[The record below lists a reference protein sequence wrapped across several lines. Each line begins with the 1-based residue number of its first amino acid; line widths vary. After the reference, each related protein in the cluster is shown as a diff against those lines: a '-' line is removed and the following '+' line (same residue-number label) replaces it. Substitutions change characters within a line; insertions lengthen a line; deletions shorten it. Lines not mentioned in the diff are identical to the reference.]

1 MNLFT
6 KKPKCLSSVA
16 LSALLCC
23 FQFACTEP
31 IDAQTTPPINSV
43 IDDFQLA
50 DIHGT
55 EHSLGEMA
63 DARAVVIVFMGWEC
77 PMAKL
82 YVPRLNE
89 LQKKFDAEG
98 VRWLAI
104 NSNQHDSLAELQAF
118 VRRSEFMIP
127 MLKDPGNLVADQFGA
142 TRTPEVFLLDQER
155 RIRYHGQIDDQYGP
169 GLQRARATTHYLADA
184 IGDLLKDQPIA
195 LESTEP
201 AGCIIGRVLKT
212 DESGTGNAVTYC
224 NQISRIL
231 QDNCSS
237 CHREGEIGPFALNSY
252 EEVAGWAGMIQ
263 EVVNEGRMPP
273 WHANPEH
280 GTFSNDCRL
289 SRDEIEMIN
298 AWVKE
303 GAPQGDPAALP
314 EPRQFATGWQMG
326 EPDLV
331 IPMANKPYKVPA
343 TGTVEYEYFQVDPGF
358 TTDMW
363 VSAAECRAGNRAV
376 IHHIIVGIR
385 GEGEF
390 EGEGVH
396 NELQSDWIAA
406 SAPGSPPML
415 LPDGYAKRIPAGSK
429 LLFQVHYT
437 PNGTATTDM
446 SSIGLKFI
454 DEVDVKKQVLT
465 LKALERK
472 FRIPAG
478 DGNHRVE
485 ARFHF
490 EQDAEL
496 LSLFPHM
503 HLRGKSFRYGAKFP
517 DGSEEILLDVPRYDF
532 NWQNAYL
539 LPEPRLIPAGT
550 RFQCVAHFDNSDG
563 NLANPDA
570 TKSVRWGDQTWEE
583 MMIGY
588 FNVAVEKQ

>member
-1 MNLFT
+1 MLA
-6 KKPKCLSSVA
+6 SIS
-16 LSALLCC
+16 C
-23 FQFACTEP
+23 FQLVSSGPAQ
-31 IDAQTTPPINSV
+31 AQTAIPLNST
-43 IDDFQLA
+43 IEDFQLA
-50 DIHGT
+50 DVNGT
-55 EHSLGEMA
+55 RHSLAE
-63 DARAVVIVFMGWEC
+63 DSNARAVVVVFMGWEC

-82 YVPRLNE
+82 YVSRLNE
-89 LQKKFDAEG
+89 LQEKYSARG

-118 VRRSEFMIP
+118 IRRSELAIP
-127 MLKDPGNLVADQFGA
+127 MLKDPGNVVADQFGA
-142 TRTPEVFLLDQER
+142 TRTPEVFLLDQDR
-155 RIRYHGQIDDQYGP
+155 RIRYHGQIDDQYAP
-169 GLQRARATTHYLADA
+169 GLQRSRARTNYLADA
-184 IGDLLKDQPIA
+184 IEDLLNDKPIA
-195 LESTEP
+195 RASTEP
-201 AGCIIGRVLKT
+201 AGCIIGRVLKAGAGEL
-212 DESGTGNAVTYC
+212 ESTVTYS

-231 QDNCSS
+231 QDNCAS

-252 EEVAGWAGMIQ
+252 VEVAGWAGMIQ
-263 EVVNEGRMPP
+263 EVVNDGRMPP

-298 AWVKE
+298 EWVKG
-303 GAPQGDPAALP
+303 GAPQGDPAEMP
-314 EPRQFATGWQMG
+314 EPRVFATGWQIG

-331 IPMANKPYKVPA
+331 LPMGTKPYKVPA

-358 TTDMW
+358 KTDMW
-363 VSAAECRAGNRAV
+363 VSAAECRPGNRAV

-390 EGEGVH
+390 EERGDPGGF
-396 NELQSDWIAA
+396 QSDWIAA
-406 SAPGSPPML
+406 SAPGSPPMV
-415 LPDGYAKRIPAGSK
+415 LPEGYAKRIPAGGK

-437 PNGTATTDM
+437 PNGTATTDL

-454 DEVDVKKQVLT
+454 DAADVKKQVLT
-465 LKALERK
+465 LKALNRK

-478 DGNHRVE
+478 DGNHRV
-485 ARFHF
+485 AAGFRF

-496 LSLFPHM
+496 ISMFPHM
-503 HLRGKSFRYGAKFP
+503 HLRGKSFRYAARFP

-570 TKSVRWGDQTWEE
+570 TKLVRCGDQTWEE